1 MFEQKITES
10 FNKQGLMQTLGAQI
24 DSISKGS
31 VILSCAFK
39 EGLSQQHGY
48 FHAGVMSSLAD
59 TACGYAAL
67 SVMPEDADV
76 LSVEFKINMLRPA
89 KAERILA
96 IGTVFKPGR
105 TLVICEG
112 LITDAA
118 QETIFAKM
126 QATMIV
132 MHNQKK

>member
-1 MFEQKITES
+1 MIEQKIMDS

-24 DSISKGS
+24 ESISERE
-31 VILSCAFK
+31 VILSCAFSDS
-39 EGLSQQHGY
+39 LSQQHGY

-67 SVMPEDADV
+67 SVMPKDADV

-89 KAERILA
+89 KTNRILA
-96 IGTVFKPGR
+96 IGTVFKSGR
-105 TLVICEG
+105 TLVICDG

-118 QETIFAKM
+118 QEKVFAKM

-132 MHNQKK
+132 MRNENK

>member
-1 MFEQKITES
+1 MIEQKITAS

-24 DSISKGS
+24 ESISEGE
-31 VILSCAFK
+31 VILSCVFNDN
-39 EGLSQQHGY
+39 LSQQHGY

-89 KAERILA
+89 KVDRILA
-96 IGTVFKPGR
+96 IGTVFKTGK
-105 TLVICEG
+105 TLVICDG

-118 QETIFAKM
+118 RETVYAKM

-132 MHNQKK
+132 MRNETK